1 MAGTVVAVFKTR
13 ESAHSAAQ
21 KLVDSGVPIND
32 ISVVVKETHVEDAAV
47 HDPDAAVLVGSV
59 REVDHHDVEQAHSG
73 SSGSV
78 GRVATG
84 VTVGSALGALVGSA
98 LIVVP
103 GIGPLIA
110 AGPIVALMGSALAG
124 GVMGGVAGALASDGI
139 PEKAA
144 ELYHDRVSRGDA
156 LVTVLTSAH
165 RAPSIELILEDGGG
179 RQIGFFPRVLDTVQ
193 SIES

>member
-1 MAGTVVAVFKTR
+1 MAGTVVAVFKSK
-13 ESAHSAAQ
+13 EAAHISAR
-21 KLVDSGVPIND
+21 KLVDSGVPLND
-32 ISVVVKETHVEDAAV
+32 ISVVVKESHVEDASV
-47 HDPDAAVLVGSV
+47 HDPEGAVLVGSV
-59 REVDHHDVEQAHSG
+59 REVDHHDVEQPHSG

-84 VTVGSALGALVGSA
+84 VTVGVSLGALVGSA

-110 AGPIVALMGSALAG
+110 AGPIAALIGSAVAG

-139 PEKAA
+139 PERAA
-144 ELYHDRVSRGDA
+144 TLYHDHVNKGDA

-165 RAPSIELILEDGGG
+165 RAQSIEAVLENGGG
-179 RQIGFFPRVLDTVQ
+179 REIGFFPRVLDSVQ
-193 SIES
+193 SLES